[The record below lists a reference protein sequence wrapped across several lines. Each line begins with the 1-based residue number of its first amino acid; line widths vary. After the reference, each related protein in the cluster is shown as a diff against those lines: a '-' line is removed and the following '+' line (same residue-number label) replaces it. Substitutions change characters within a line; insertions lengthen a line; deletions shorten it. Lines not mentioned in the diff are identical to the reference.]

1 VEASNSCV
9 RTLIFD
15 SFSFIVFLSV
25 FSFYSPLFT
34 FFVCFSVLL
43 SFLLFLFGFFITLRF
58 PTSFSLLFCLC
69 FPAHVGFISSLPQLA
84 WHKKAWL
91 LLSVV
96 ITYILLAGNFFL
108 KKLTCGG

>member
-1 VEASNSCV
+1 MCQN
-9 RTLIFD
+9 FD
-15 SFSFIVFLSV
+15 IRFLLFYCLFVSFFF
-25 FSFYSPLFT
+25 LFT
-34 FFVCFSVLL
+34 PFHFFVCFSVLL

-96 ITYILLAGNFFL
+96 ITYILLAGNFFF
-108 KKLTCGG
+108 KKIDLWGVRACC